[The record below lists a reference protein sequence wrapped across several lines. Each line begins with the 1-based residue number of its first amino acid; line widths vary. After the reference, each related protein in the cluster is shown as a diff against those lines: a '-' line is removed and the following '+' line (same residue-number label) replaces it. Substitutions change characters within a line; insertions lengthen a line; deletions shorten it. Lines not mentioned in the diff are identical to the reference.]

1 MGCLVL
7 EGRRRMESCSSLLS
21 RGAVSGGGA
30 GWVTDGAFCACVARM
45 WLSERHWLAFL
56 GRLVCRWVR
65 ERSCL
70 LPGFDSSGTCRVL
83 SNRYLSLYSVAV
95 ACCVGMVLG
104 KVGRGACGDAMRCDA
119 MRCESML
126 CESRR
131 VYAILHDVVL
141 SFPMLSSTLLIQN
154 ERRW

>member
-1 MGCLVL
+1 
-7 EGRRRMESCSSLLS
+7 
-21 RGAVSGGGA
+21 
-30 GWVTDGAFCACVARM
+30 
-45 WLSERHWLAFL
+45 
-56 GRLVCRWVR
+56 
-65 ERSCL
+65 
-70 LPGFDSSGTCRVL
+70 
-83 SNRYLSLYSVAV
+83 
-95 ACCVGMVLG
+95 
-104 KVGRGACGDAMRCDA
+104 MRCDA